1 MQVRERTTQRR
12 KWRWLALQLGIV
24 AALLLLLWLLL
35 STTAANMRERG
46 IQSGFDF
53 LLQPA
58 GFGIGEGVF
67 AFESGDA
74 YWLAFGAG
82 LANSLRVAIPG
93 ILLATVLGA
102 LVGIGRLSSNLM
114 LRGLCSIYVEI
125 FRNIPLLLQLLVCY
139 FLLTDLLPD
148 SQSAIRIASHVF
160 LSKSGLAMPW
170 PDGSGTALDFPA
182 MGEFGISG
190 GAVLT
195 PEFLAMLLGL
205 FLYTSAYIA
214 EIVRS
219 GILSIP
225 AGQVLAASALG
236 LSRRHTLWLIQIP
249 QALRLMVPPLTNQY
263 LNLIKN
269 SSLAVAIGY
278 PDLVSISNTT
288 INQTGHAAECLVI
301 LVAVYLL
308 LSLTTAWLTSHLTSS
323 AEGRPSGPSGE

>member
-1 MQVRERTTQRR
+1 MPVSERTIQRR
-12 KWRWLALQLGIV
+12 NWRWLTLQLGIV

-35 STTAANMRERG
+35 DTTAANMRERG

-58 GFGIGEGVF
+58 GFGIGESLF
-67 AFESGDA
+67 AFDSGDA

-102 LVGIGRLSSNLM
+102 VIGVGRLSTNLM

-125 FRNIPLLLQLLVCY
+125 FRNIPLLLQLLVWY
-139 FLLTDLLPD
+139 FLLTDVLPE
-148 SQSAIRIASHVF
+148 SQSAIRIAPHVF

-170 PDGSGTALDFPA
+170 PDGSGTGLDIPA
-182 MGEFGISG
+182 MGEFGING

-195 PEFLAMLLGL
+195 PEFLALLLGL
-205 FLYTSAYIA
+205 FLYTAAYIA

-236 LSRRHTLWLIQIP
+236 LSRRQTLWLIQIP

-288 INQTGHAAECLVI
+288 INQTGRAAECLVI

-308 LSLTTAWLTSHLTSS
+308 LSLTTAWLTSRLTSS
-323 AEGRPSGPSGE
+323 AEGRPSRPSGE